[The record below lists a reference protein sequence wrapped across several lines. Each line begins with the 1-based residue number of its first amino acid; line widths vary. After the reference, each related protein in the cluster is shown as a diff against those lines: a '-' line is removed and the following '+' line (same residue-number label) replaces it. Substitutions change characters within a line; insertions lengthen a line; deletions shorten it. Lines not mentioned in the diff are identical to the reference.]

1 MLPEFAG
8 VVYVTQVESHAEK
21 QVPFSLS
28 VLRELSHFEINE
40 DDITGNGLGLTT
52 TTCTSV
58 HTTFIAASLTTT
70 VRLAEPG
77 LPQYT
82 DTDAPVPDI
91 TPPPVQLH

>member
-8 VVYVTQVESHAEK
+8 VVYVIQVESQAAK
-21 QVPFSLS
+21 QVTLS
-28 VLRELSHFEINE
+28 FAFLFELSHFETNE
-40 DDITGNGLGLTT
+40 DDMTGSGLGLTT
-52 TTCTSV
+52 TACASV

-70 VRLAEPG
+70 VTVPEPG

-82 DTDAPVPDI
+82 DTDAPVPEI